1 MWKLVAVVLNIISF
15 SFSKILNKVSLEN
28 LLDIVCWK
36 LYDHRDR
43 T

>member
-1 MWKLVAVVLNIISF
+1 MDVESCHCYFEYYFF
-15 SFSKILNKVSLEN
+15 SFSKIFNKVSLEN

-36 LYDHRDR
+36 LYDHR

>member
-1 MWKLVAVVLNIISF
+1 MWKLVTIVLNTGIIFF
-15 SFSKILNKVSLEN
+15 SFSKKFNKVSLEN

-36 LYDHRDR
+36 LYDHR